1 MNAGLDYREKNLT
14 RYLNDISTLPLIEAH
29 EEVSLAKRIKKND
42 PAALTELVKANLR
55 FVISIAK
62 NYRNQGL
69 PLNDLINEGNLGLI
83 EAAQRFDETRGYKFI
98 SYAVWWIR
106 QRILQAIQEN
116 SRLIRLP
123 QNKIKDISKLNRTHG
138 RLEQELE
145 REPTDIEIAEELN
158 ISRKEISDLVESSN
172 HTISLDAPLK
182 NTTGSMLVELIVDP
196 EAESTD
202 HHLNKES
209 LKEELETVFKTL
221 NKREEEIIKLYYGL
235 EDGRMHT
242 LAEISIQFGLTR
254 ERVRQIKER
263 ALTKLRHKSRSKN
276 LQSYLTDA

>member
-1 MNAGLDYREKNLT
+1 MNAGLDHGEKNLT
-14 RYLNDISTLPLIEAH
+14 RYLNDISALPLIEAQ

-42 PAALTELVKANLR
+42 RDALAELVKANLR

-145 REPTDIEIAEELN
+145 REPTDLEIAEELN
-158 ISRKEISDLVESSN
+158 VSSHEVSALFERSN
-172 HTISLDAPLK
+172 HTISLDAPI
-182 NTTGSMLVELIVDP
+182 NGPSGSALLELIVDP
-196 EAESTD
+196 EAEAAD
-202 HHLNKES
+202 HHLSKES
-209 LKEELETVFKTL
+209 LKKELKSVFKTL
-221 NKREEEIIKLYYGL
+221 TKREEEVIKLYFGL
-235 EDGRMHT
+235 EDGRTHT
-242 LAEISIQFGLTR
+242 LAEISAQFSLTR

-263 ALTKLRHKSRSKN
+263 ALSKLRHKSRSKN
-276 LQSYLTDA
+276 LQNFLSNA

>member
-1 MNAGLDYREKNLT
+1 MTAALDHGEKNLT
-14 RYLNDISTLPLIEAH
+14 RYLNDISALPLIEAH
-29 EEVSLAKRIKKND
+29 EEVTLAKRIKNND
-42 PAALTELVKANLR
+42 PAALSELVKANLR

-62 NYRNQGL
+62 TYRNQGL

-83 EAAQRFDETRGYKFI
+83 EAARRFDETRGYKFI

-145 REPTDIEIAEELN
+145 REPTDAEIADELN
-158 ISRKEISDLVESSN
+158 ISRKEISDLFETSN

-182 NTTGSMLVELIVDP
+182 TASGSALLELVVDP

-202 HHLNKES
+202 HHLNRES
-209 LKEELETVFKTL
+209 LKEELESVFKTL
-221 NKREEEIIKLYYGL
+221 SRREEEVIKLYYGL
-235 EDGRMHT
+235 DDGRAHT
-242 LAEISIQFGLTR
+242 LSEIAGRFGLTR

-276 LQSYLTDA
+276 LQNYLSDA

>member
-14 RYLNDISTLPLIEAH
+14 RYLNDISALPLIEAH

-42 PAALTELVKANLR
+42 SAALTELVKANLR

-138 RLEQELE
+138 RLEQELK

-158 ISRKEISDLVESSN
+158 ISRKEISDLVETSN
-172 HTISLDAPLK
+172 HTVSLDAPLK
-182 NTTGSMLVELIVDP
+182 NTTGSMLMELIVDP
-196 EAESTD
+196 EAESAD

-209 LKEELETVFKTL
+209 LKKELESVFKTL
-221 NKREEEIIKLYYGL
+221 NRREEEVIKLYYGL
-235 EDGRMHT
+235 DDGRMHT
-242 LAEISIQFGLTR
+242 LAEISILFGLTR

-276 LQSYLTDA
+276 LQGYLTNA